1 MENDEKM
8 LASPLYLQNG
18 EDYESSRMPIAPK
31 KPAALLQERGAG
43 AKRTPA
49 NLRTG
54 LMSSSSQEPCAPGK
68 PAALFSF
75 GSEEPGHQFKSSV
88 FRNADPSNL
97 GRSLL
102 EGNKD
107 HFLSQA
113 KSELARQ
120 EHQVGCLNNCIS
132 EFQQHALLKDW
143 NYRTLNMVTLNL
155 DENTFVCKKN
165 YL

>member
-1 MENDEKM
+1 MNLEKLVQTRPISSHRCIPITTQRRALQTRILKMENDEKCW
-8 LASPLYLQNG
+8 LHLCVCRTEKTLNP
-18 EDYESSRMPIAPK
+18 PK
-31 KPAALLQERGAG
+31 KPAALLQERGAS
-43 AKRTPA
+43 AKRTQA
-49 NLRTG
+49 DFRKG
-54 LMSSSSQEPCAPGK
+54 LMSSLSQEPSAPGK
-68 PAALFSF
+68 PAVLFSF

-107 HFLSQA
+107 HYLSQA

-132 EFQQHALLKDW
+132 ELQQHA
-143 NYRTLNMVTLNL
+143 
-155 DENTFVCKKN
+155 
-165 YL
+165 

>member
-1 MENDEKM
+1 M
-8 LASPLYLQNG
+8 
-18 EDYESSRMPIAPK
+18 
-31 KPAALLQERGAG
+31 KPAALLQERGAS
-43 AKRTPA
+43 AKHTQADFRK
-49 NLRTG
+49 G
-54 LMSSSSQEPCAPGK
+54 LMSSLSQEPSAPGK
-68 PAALFSF
+68 PAVLFSF

-132 EFQQHALLKDW
+132 ELQQHALLKDW
-143 NYRTLNMVTLNL
+143 NYTTLNMVTLNL
-155 DENTFVCKKN
+155 DENTFVYKRN